1 MPPKEVDEPEIHTEE
16 LALFSRP
23 PVNVAEDKI
32 SWTEIR
38 SSFMSGGEYSSVQF
52 TIPGNSSQYV
62 KLSDSE
68 LHVKINIE
76 KEDGMAFDKS
86 TERMEAGL
94 PIDLILHSVWS
105 SVDIKMN
112 HALVSTSG
120 TDYMYK
126 ALLET
131 LLNYNENS
139 KKIQLANAGFS
150 GDSGNFAQTH
160 PLVPPLNK
168 GLRTRYI
175 WFDENSVSVEFIGP
189 LMANICNQD
198 RLILPGVDIDI
209 KLWPTR
215 DEFRLMTHL
224 EDIRCKLIVED
235 ISFHVCKVK
244 VSPEV
249 MMGHNA
255 GLEISDSVYPFQRT
269 DIHTFNVSDNLYA
282 TNLEDIWQ
290 GEVPTRLV
298 VRMVKSQ
305 AYNGDMS
312 LNPFHFQHFN
322 VSSIGFFVDGE
333 SIKMDVE
340 NGQYLQGLISL
351 YRVSGKLME
360 NSDIG
365 ISRENYK
372 QGYNLIGFYVDPT
385 TSADLRYLGKPRQ
398 CHTKLEIKFKEALP
412 DPVTLIL
419 YATLPEVMTIDQ
431 SRNVQLEVK
440 DKLNKHV

>member
-38 SSFMSGGEYSSVQF
+38 PSFMSSGEYSSVQF

-68 LHVKINIE
+68 LHVKINIQ
-76 KEDGMAFDKS
+76 KEDGTAFDKS

-94 PIDLILHSVWS
+94 PIDLILHSMWS

-131 LLNYNENS
+131 LLNYNENA

-189 LMANICNQD
+189 LMADICNQD

-215 DEFRLMTHL
+215 DEFRLMSHP

-269 DIHTFNVSDNLYA
+269 DI
-282 TNLEDIWQ
+282 
-290 GEVPTRLV
+290 
-298 VRMVKSQ
+298 
-305 AYNGDMS
+305 
-312 LNPFHFQHFN
+312 
-322 VSSIGFFVDGE
+322 
-333 SIKMDVE
+333 
-340 NGQYLQGLISL
+340 
-351 YRVSGKLME
+351 
-360 NSDIG
+360 
-365 ISRENYK
+365 
-372 QGYNLIGFYVDPT
+372 
-385 TSADLRYLGKPRQ
+385 RY
-398 CHTKLEIKFKEALP
+398 F
-412 DPVTLIL
+412 
-419 YATLPEVMTIDQ
+419 
-431 SRNVQLEVK
+431 
-440 DKLNKHV
+440 